1 MSGLESE
8 KSLHFPIKTDLVTNY
23 SKQLQHV
30 FVLNSFFDDMRPV
43 QRVVKVHQN
52 HILGVKIKLLKATVD
67 N

>member
-43 QRVVKVHQN
+43 HQN